1 MEYHVR
7 TVLEQAQR
15 LQQFGLQVPLDM
27 VLELSRQASHL
38 RPFNDQSAQVI
49 LVVPHGL
56 IPMEKQV
63 RHVQLRMRRAE
74 VDEQSGA
81 RQKEIQRLRDLGQ
94 SGSLTPQERDQLGHL
109 QKLDNESLK
118 KWRSAPRDRCGY
130 MANWPERHFSHLA
143 DVPTSTPYLI
153 HEVYGSERGYVSGRE
168 KVEFDSTHDVQ
179 RALEKEER
187 RGLTLAEGVAMAI
200 HHPEVF
206 EQEHHIDL
214 LGSDMQ
220 VMNSPN
226 GVTFQPRPNDNGGRS
241 AFTYLSTRRT
251 ITVR

>member
-1 MEYHVR
+1 MKHHQR
-7 TVLEQAQR
+7 TVLEQAQ
-15 LQQFGLQVPLDM
+15 LLNELGLQVPFDK
-27 VLELSRQASHL
+27 VLELGRQAL
-38 RPFNDQSAQVI
+38 RLPPFDDQSAQII
-49 LVVPHGL
+49 LVVPHGM
-56 IPMEKQV
+56 IPMKEQV
-63 RHVQLRMRRAE
+63 RYVKLRMRRAE
-74 VDEQSGA
+74 VDEQSGT

-94 SGSLTPQERDQLGHL
+94 SGSLTSQQRDQLGHL
-109 QKLDNESLK
+109 QKLDNDSLR

-130 MANWPERHFSHLA
+130 MANWPDRHFSHLT

-179 RALEKEER
+179 RALEQERR

-206 EQEHHIDL
+206 EQEHHVDL